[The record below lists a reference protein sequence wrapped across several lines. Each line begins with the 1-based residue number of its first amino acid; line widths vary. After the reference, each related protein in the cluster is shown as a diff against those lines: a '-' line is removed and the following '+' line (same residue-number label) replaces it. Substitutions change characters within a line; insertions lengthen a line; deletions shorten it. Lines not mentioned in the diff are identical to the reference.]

1 MSLEMMVWA
10 LKKDLKNSD
19 FKAMIYIANEADSSG
34 ICYTGQEKL
43 AAKSGLGL
51 RTLQGS
57 ISRLRK
63 MDLLHTERRPAEF
76 ARGRKVDAIIL
87 HPQNADWELPQQLQE
102 AEEIREFRRLRDA
115 YEVIEEP
122 VDNSVSDLPADSAGR
137 YEKPSQTQG
146 AKIAGKSFN
155 PQKADVQPAKMSRST
170 RKNKQPAFNR
180 NARAFNPIN
189 PVNPSSTPVL
199 NSTQEPAVEN
209 ERMDGG
215 KTSSEEAPRN
225 PQVAELR
232 RSINRQGI
240 NHQYTDVELFDV
252 LEMLTKRYTAVGREV
267 SSPVGLMISAIRN
280 EPGGLDALVLQAKEL
295 QHMQQA
301 QAAPAVA
308 KPAWCSMHNREYTSP
323 ACPVCSNP
331 RLVALEQAQTA
342 SLPVISQPA
351 SSNSGAVGHL
361 RQNAQKHSQR
371 QLLTEPPLK
380 QRV

>member
-122 VDNSVSDLPADSAGR
+122 VDNSVSDLPAESAGR

-209 ERMDGG
+209 EWMDGG
-215 KTSSEEAPRN
+215 KTSSEEVPRN

-240 NHQYTDVELFDV
+240 NHQYTDVELLDV

-308 KPAWCSMHNREYTSP
+308 KPAWCSVHNREYTSST
-323 ACPVCSNP
+323 CPVCSNP
-331 RLVALEQAQTA
+331 RLVALEQAQSA
-342 SLPVISQPA
+342 SLPVINQPVA
-351 SSNSGAVGHL
+351 PRSGVAWL
-361 RQNAQKHSQR
+361 LEQDTQKHSPIR
-371 QLLTEPPLK
+371 PLTEPPLK
-380 QRV
+380 QRA

>member
-87 HPQNADWELPQQLQE
+87 HPQNADWEIPQQLQDV
-102 AEEIREFRRLRDA
+102 EEIREFRRLRDT
-115 YEVIEEP
+115 YEVIDDH
-122 VDNSVSDLPADSAGR
+122 VDNAPDNLPAKSAGK
-137 YEKPSQTQG
+137 YENPSQTQG
-146 AKIAGKSFN
+146 AEFAGKSFN

-170 RKNKQPAFNR
+170 RKNEQPAFNR

-189 PVNPSSTPVL
+189 PVNPSSIPVL
-199 NSTQEPAVEN
+199 NSTQEPTVEN

-215 KTSSEEAPRN
+215 KTSAEEAPRN

-240 NHQYTDVELFDV
+240 SHQYTDAELLDV

-301 QAAPAVA
+301 QVVPAEA
-308 KPAWCSMHNREYTSP
+308 KPSWCSVHNREYTSP

-331 RLVALEQAQTA
+331 RLVALEQAQSA
-342 SLPVISQPA
+342 SLPVINQPA
-351 SSNSGAVGHL
+351 APRSGVAWL
-361 RQNAQKHSQR
+361 LEQDTQKHSP
-371 QLLTEPPLK
+371 LHPLTEPPLK